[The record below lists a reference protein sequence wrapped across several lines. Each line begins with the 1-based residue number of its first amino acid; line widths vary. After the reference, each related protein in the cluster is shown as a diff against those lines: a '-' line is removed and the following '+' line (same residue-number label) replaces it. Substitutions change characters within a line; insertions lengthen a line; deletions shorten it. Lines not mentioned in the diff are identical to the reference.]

1 MNEGTRLESVS
12 SMLPEGSFAS
22 SLPARTS
29 IGADDSVTVRSER
42 RVPVMITSSSSLPEP
57 AVLPGAPPGCWAKAD
72 GLAVMSAATAAAKI
86 SNGFILD
93 LP

>member
-1 MNEGTRLESVS
+1 MST
-12 SMLPEGSFAS
+12 MLPEGWIAR
-22 SLPARTS
+22 SLPLTTS

-57 AVLPGAPPGCWAKAD
+57 ALPPGAPPGCWAKAD
-72 GLAVMSAATAAAKI
+72 GLAVMSAAAAAARI
-86 SNGFILD
+86 NNGFILD